1 MAKFDSCY
9 SGLLWDDARSL
20 TGNIAS
26 EPGDAAQA
34 SWLILFTCK
43 NMNTFDTEPVNM
55 KIRTKRSGLLLSFFV
70 LLILKV
76 TFTQIILARGK
87 ATSLSVS
94 KSESVNPI
102 EKEIEAMD
110 AINKKLAALSFGS
123 PTINGKI
130 AL

>member
-1 MAKFDSCY
+1 
-9 SGLLWDDARSL
+9 
-20 TGNIAS
+20 
-26 EPGDAAQA
+26 
-34 SWLILFTCK
+34 
-43 NMNTFDTEPVNM
+43 M

-76 TFTQIILARGK
+76 TFTQVILARGN

-123 PTINGKI
+123 PTIRGILFMLLDCNGAHLRYI
-130 AL
+130 RCISIY

>member
-1 MAKFDSCY
+1 VVAEIF
-9 SGLLWDDARSL
+9 
-20 TGNIAS
+20 IH
-26 EPGDAAQA
+26 
-34 SWLILFTCK
+34 IK
-43 NMNTFDTEPVNM
+43 NMNTFDTEPINM

-76 TFTQIILARGK
+76 TFTQVILARGN
-87 ATSLSVS
+87 ATSLSAS
-94 KSESVNPI
+94 KSEAVNPI

-123 PTINGKI
+123 PTIKGKL